1 MDDIYYEKIL
11 NRIIQGRL
19 RIKLG
24 DLILFIYEPDSNL
37 IEESFD
43 IYQETYDKAFFG
55 GAFVDRE
62 ILEVLVEND
71 LWSPINDKTAD
82 DLDKKIEDL
91 KVEAF
96 KSYYNKKKLE
106 DVRRQIRQAERSMAK
121 HRYAKKQLDHVS
133 CKGAAAFS
141 RQCWM
146 LAETTKNTDG
156 SLYDFKNVSIS
167 YILDIY
173 AKEGI
178 DSATFRKIARSD
190 PWRSMWHASIK
201 QGNAFGKRTC
211 DLDKNQLA
219 LISFSQMY
227 DNVYE
232 SPEAPKSEVMEDDD
246 CLDGWFIQQR
256 REQEKNKKEKE
267 RDDLLSN
274 PKIAN
279 SQEVFLMADSKEHA
293 NEIYGLNNG
302 GQRGVIRN
310 REKQIKE
317 HVEQTGDNLHFKELS
332 DVKSDRVLQAT
343 TAGINKIK
351 GR

>member
-121 HRYAKKQLDHVS
+121 HRYAKK
-133 CKGAAAFS
+133 
-141 RQCWM
+141 
-146 LAETTKNTDG
+146 
-156 SLYDFKNVSIS
+156 
-167 YILDIY
+167 
-173 AKEGI
+173 
-178 DSATFRKIARSD
+178 
-190 PWRSMWHASIK
+190 
-201 QGNAFGKRTC
+201 
-211 DLDKNQLA
+211 
-219 LISFSQMY
+219 
-227 DNVYE
+227 
-232 SPEAPKSEVMEDDD
+232 
-246 CLDGWFIQQR
+246 
-256 REQEKNKKEKE
+256 
-267 RDDLLSN
+267 LL
-274 PKIAN
+274 
-279 SQEVFLMADSKEHA
+279 
-293 NEIYGLNNG
+293 
-302 GQRGVIRN
+302 
-310 REKQIKE
+310 
-317 HVEQTGDNLHFKELS
+317 
-332 DVKSDRVLQAT
+332 
-343 TAGINKIK
+343 
-351 GR
+351 